1 MIEASEL
8 LTFQANVK
16 GLQLSSDVD
25 PRLPDAVVG
34 DPGRLRQVLINL
46 GGNAVKFTAS
56 GQVILRVRCAE
67 QDHSRVE
74 LVFEVEDTGIGIPA
88 SKLPDL
94 FNPFSQADAT
104 MARRYGGT
112 GLGLS
117 ISKRLVELMG
127 GTMEVH
133 SQEGL
138 GSCFRFRVQLPVGTL
153 ASLAAPT
160 EDPGSR
166 IPAPHLRVLVVE
178 DNAINQR
185 VISKML
191 EKVGHRADM
200 AGNGIEALAALC
212 ERPYDLV
219 LMDCQMPEMDGFEA
233 TRLLRDP
240 TSGVLDPQV
249 KVMALTANA
258 MVGDRER
265 CLAAGMDD
273 YLTKPVQMQAL
284 VSLLSRW
291 SPAGERR

>member
-1 MIEASEL
+1 M
-8 LTFQANVK
+8 
-16 GLQLSSDVD
+16 D

-56 GQVILRVRCAE
+56 GQVTLRVRCAE

-74 LVFEVEDTGIGIPA
+74 LIFEVEDTGIGIPA

-94 FNPFSQADAT
+94 FNPFSQADAS

-127 GTMEVH
+127 GTMEVQ

-153 ASLAAPT
+153 AALAAA
-160 EDPGSR
+160 EDSGSR

-185 VISKML
+185 VISMML
-191 EKVGHRADM
+191 EKDRPPGGHGGQWHR
-200 AGNGIEALAALC
+200 
-212 ERPYDLV
+212 
-219 LMDCQMPEMDGFEA
+219 
-233 TRLLRDP
+233 
-240 TSGVLDPQV
+240 
-249 KVMALTANA
+249 
-258 MVGDRER
+258 
-265 CLAAGMDD
+265 
-273 YLTKPVQMQAL
+273 
-284 VSLLSRW
+284 
-291 SPAGERR
+291 SPRRTL

>member
-1 MIEASEL
+1 
-8 LTFQANVK
+8 
-16 GLQLSSDVD
+16 
-25 PRLPDAVVG
+25 
-34 DPGRLRQVLINL
+34 
-46 GGNAVKFTAS
+46 VKFTAS

-67 QDHSRVE
+67 QDPSRVA
-74 LVFEVEDTGIGIPA
+74 LIFEVEDTGIGIPA
-88 SKLPDL
+88 SKLPGL

-127 GTMEVH
+127 GTLEVH

-138 GSCFRFRVQLPVGTL
+138 GSCFRFGVELPVGELGTL
-153 ASLAAPT
+153 ASATA
-160 EDPGSR
+160 DPGSSL
-166 IPAPHLRVLVVE
+166 PAPHLRVLVVE
-178 DNAINQR
+178 DNAINQK
-185 VISKML
+185 VITKML
-191 EKVGHRADM
+191 EKTGHRADM

-233 TRLLRDP
+233 TRLLRDS
-240 TSGVLDPQV
+240 TSGVLNPRV
-249 KVMALTANA
+249 RVVALTANA

-273 YLTKPVQMQAL
+273 YLAKPVQMQAL
-284 VSLLSRW
+284 AALLATVGKA
-291 SPAGERR
+291 P